1 MNNKTVIITGGNS
14 GLGLETAKHFA
25 GQGHQVILAV
35 RNTEKGKKA
44 KEEIQSAYP
53 EATIQVH
60 SLDLSKLQSVREF
73 AETISSQTGV
83 IDLLIN
89 NAGVMM
95 PPYSLTEDGFELQF
109 ASNHLGHF
117 ALTDLLLPLLEK
129 GEASR
134 VVTLTSIAHR
144 NAAIHFDNLHGT
156 SGYKSF
162 LFYGQ
167 SKLAN
172 LLFAK
177 ELDNRLKANH
187 YKTISVAAHPGI
199 SSTNLFTLGKKKTPW
214 YVKPFLKL
222 ASQPAEKGALP
233 TIMAATDESLRGG
246 ELIGPD
252 GAGGRKGNPTIE
264 EPKKGIYN
272 DSTMDKLWNVSEEL
286 TEVRYPFDK

>member
-1 MNNKTVIITGGNS
+1 MKIKTILITGANS

-25 GQGHQVILAV
+25 GLGHHIILAV

-44 KEEIQSAYP
+44 KEEIQREYS
-53 EATIQVH
+53 EANIHVH

-73 AETISSQTGV
+73 ADTISSQVEV

-95 PPYSLTEDGFELQF
+95 PPYSITEDGFELQF

-117 ALTDLLLPLLEK
+117 ALTGLLLPLLEK

-144 NAAIHFDNLHGT
+144 NGAIQFENLHGT

-162 LFYGQ
+162 VFYGQ

-172 LLFAK
+172 VLFAK

-264 EPKKGIYN
+264 EPRKGLYD
-272 DSTMDKLWNVSEEL
+272 DSRMTRLWSVSEEL
-286 TEVRYPFDK
+286 TDVKYPFGK